1 MNKVVSQGYNII
13 FTFALLLLIAACDG
27 PFNTDTTEDD
37 LLELS
42 LNHSIVR
49 IMPSAKVVLSWN
61 DITIENFIEYRIE
74 RKTTTDTAWTKVT
87 KLTDAFQTSYI
98 DTIKDDDDLIYRVG
112 IVDID
117 DNILW
122 GTANVTIPKTTSVLV
137 PDEFNKI
144 QAAFSSDLIDDGD
157 SIIVRHGI
165 YTERLVVAEKNVLI
179 QSESGFK
186 STIIDGAGA
195 LHTVSMSSGTIDGF
209 TITGGAAMNKSGGG
223 IFLQGS
229 GIVRNCLI
237 VDNISTNFGGG
248 LYILDEGSVYNSIIY
263 NNSCPDGSGMC
274 LKDAHGDIIN
284 NTIVGNDIYIS
295 GDCSGLLFRNNI
307 IYESQPDISFSDQSG
322 QIDVTIDYSLFDYN
336 MEFDATNI
344 LGNPQFIDNIDF
356 LLNQGSPCIDSGH
369 PDDQYSDTD
378 GTRNDIG
385 AYGGPGSRK

>member
-1 MNKVVSQGYNII
+1 MNKVISQRYNII
-13 FTFALLLLIAACDG
+13 YTFVSLLLIAACDS
-27 PFNTDTTEDD
+27 PFNTDTTDD
-37 LLELS
+37 LLELT

-49 IMPSAKVVLSWN
+49 VMPSAVVNLSWN
-61 DITIENFIEYRIE
+61 DITVENFKEYIIE
-74 RKTTTDTAWTKVT
+74 RKTITDTAWTEVT
-87 KLTDAFQTSYI
+87 RLEDAFRISYV
-98 DTIKDDDDLIYRVG
+98 DTIVDDDDLIYRVG
-112 IVDID
+112 IADVD

-122 GTANVTIPKTTSVLV
+122 DTASISIPKTTSVLV

-144 QAAFSSDLIDDGD
+144 QAAFSSDLTDDGD

-209 TITGGAAMNKSGGG
+209 TITGGAAINKSGGG

-237 VDNISTNFGGG
+237 EENFSTNFGGG
-248 LYILDEGSVYNSIIY
+248 LYILDEGSVYNSIIH
-263 NNSCPDGSGMC
+263 NNICPDGSGMC

-307 IYESQPDISFSDQSG
+307 IYESQPDISFSDQSV

-336 MEFDATNI
+336 MEFDSTNI

-356 LLNQGSPCIDSGH
+356 LLDPTSPCVDAGH
-369 PDDQYSDTD
+369 PDDKYLDTD
-378 GTRNDIG
+378 GTRNDMG
-385 AYGGPGSRK
+385 AYGGQGGI

>member
-1 MNKVVSQGYNII
+1 MNKVISQRYNII
-13 FTFALLLLIAACDG
+13 YTFVSLLLIAACDS
-27 PFNTDTTEDD
+27 PFNTDTTDD
-37 LLELS
+37 LLELT

-49 IMPSAKVVLSWN
+49 VMPSAVVNLSWN
-61 DITIENFIEYRIE
+61 DITVENFKEYIIE
-74 RKTTTDTAWTKVT
+74 RKTITDTAWTEVT
-87 KLTDAFQTSYI
+87 RLEDAFRISYV
-98 DTIKDDDDLIYRVG
+98 DTIVDDDDLIYRVG
-112 IVDID
+112 IADVD

-122 GTANVTIPKTTSVLV
+122 DTASISIPKTTSVLV

-165 YTERLVVAEKNVLI
+165 YTERLVVAEKNILI

-186 STIIDGAGA
+186 STIIDGAGG

-209 TITGGAAMNKSGGG
+209 TITGGAAINKSGGG

-237 VDNISTNFGGG
+237 EENFSTNFGGG
-248 LYILDEGSVYNSIIY
+248 LYILDEGSVYNSIIH
-263 NNSCPDGSGMC
+263 NNICPDGSGMC

-307 IYESQPDISFSDQSG
+307 IYESQPDISFSDQSV
-322 QIDVTIDYSLFDYN
+322 QIDVTIDYSLFD
-336 MEFDATNI
+336 
-344 LGNPQFIDNIDF
+344 
-356 LLNQGSPCIDSGH
+356 
-369 PDDQYSDTD
+369 
-378 GTRNDIG
+378 
-385 AYGGPGSRK
+385 